1 MIILTLRTDNPEA
14 ELALFDS
21 ETKLNGIIWQAHR
34 ELAETIHTKIRELL
48 ETQSKSL
55 QDLEAVVAYQGP
67 GSFTGL
73 RIGLSVANALADSL
87 DVPIVGAMSDDWQIN
102 GIKRLLIGERD
113 PVVMPEY
120 GAPVHITTPK
130 H

>member
-1 MIILTLRTDNPEA
+1 MIILTLRTDKPEA

-87 DVPIVGAMSDDWQIN
+87 DVPIVGAMSDDWQVN